1 MKCTDYYNTMKDLKR
16 QAIKELCK
24 AVKAHEGYYAWI
36 DENDTVTD
44 DAPVVAVLLDSGTT
58 DLTIRAVKLEW
69 LSDEIWYI
77 VGEDEYGNTFN
88 INDPV
93 LDFPSPSQIQAITEA
108 IPETD
113 LVKDVTLN

>member
-16 QAIKELCK
+16 QAVQELVE
-24 AVKAHEGYYAWI
+24 AVKAHGGHYAWI
-36 DENDTVTD
+36 DEDDTVTD
-44 DAPVVAVLLDSGTT
+44 DAPVVAVLLDSGST
-58 DLTIRAVKLEW
+58 DLTIRAVKL
-69 LSDEIWYI
+69 DCGNNFWYI
-77 VGEDEYGNTFN
+77 VGEDEYGDTFN